1 MKKHYLSLAFAALA
15 TIASSSISNA
25 ADETASEQAQSA
37 IDIAFGAAITS
48 NYVSRGL
55 TLSDDKPAFQ
65 AYMEASY
72 GIVYAGVWGST
83 YDVLDD
89 NKAEIDLSVGIRPEF
104 GKVSLDIGY
113 ARYYYSFDG
122 DCCGEVYAKADFAAT
137 EAISVGA
144 EIFHDFD
151 ADATYL
157 RAKGS
162 YALPYDFSLS
172 GGFGGYAQFKQLDW
186 DLGVSK
192 TFKDTFK
199 VDVRYYGY
207 NDDVDTTHKFVAAL
221 SFDTSLS
228 ALSGN

>member
-1 MKKHYLSLAFAALA
+1 MRKHFVSLVFAAIA
-15 TIASSSISNA
+15 TIASTGLSSA
-25 ADETASEQAQSA
+25 ADETASEVAQSA
-37 IDIAFGAAITS
+37 IDIAFGATITS

-55 TLSDDKPAFQ
+55 TLSDDRPAFQ

-72 GIVYAGVWGST
+72 GIAYAGIWGST
-83 YDVLDD
+83 YNVLDD

-137 EAISVGA
+137 DAISVGA

-151 ADATYL
+151 AEATYL
-157 RAKGS
+157 RANAS
-162 YALPYDFSLS
+162 YALPEDFSVS
-172 GGFGGYAQFKQLDW
+172 GGFGGYAQFHQMDW
-186 DLGVSK
+186 DIGVSK
-192 TFKDTFK
+192 TFKDT
-199 VDVRYYGY
+199 VTADLRYYGY
-207 NDDVDTTHKFVAAL
+207 DDAVDKTHKFVAAL